1 MTTSQSSQQLEEAF
15 GERMVALTNHAA
27 LSLMM
32 SLGHQTGLFDVLAD
46 LPPST
51 VEEIAAAARLH
62 ARYAQEWLG
71 AMVTG
76 RIVDYDAQTRRYF
89 LPPEHAAWLT
99 RAAGDKNMARLAQSI
114 AMLSEVEQK
123 IVESFRNG
131 GGVPYAEYS
140 RFQHWMAEGSAD
152 TAHATL
158 FDMTLPLAP
167 DLVPRLRDGIVVAD
181 IGCGQGHT
189 LNVMAQAFPQ
199 STFVGYDISCDAIA
213 EGRREAVAMRLEN
226 VSFDVL
232 DAVDF
237 SASAQFDFIT
247 AFDAIHDQV
256 HPAVVL
262 GNILRALKPGGL
274 FLMVD
279 IAASSSLE
287 DNLDL
292 PFAPWLYTISCMHCM
307 AVSLAHDGAGLG
319 AMWGEQ
325 TALAMLAD
333 AGFVQVEVRKNEGDP
348 VNNYYL
354 ARRPT

>member
-1 MTTSQSSQQLEEAF
+1 MNSSHTSQQMEAAF
-15 GERMVALTNHAA
+15 GERMVAMTNHAA
-27 LSLMM
+27 LSLMT
-32 SLGHQTGLFDVLAD
+32 SLGHQTGLFDVMAH

-51 VEEIAAAARLH
+51 VDEIAAAAGLN
-62 ARYAQEWLG
+62 ARYVQEWLG

-76 RIVDYDAQTRRYF
+76 RIVDYDAPTRRYV

-99 RAAGDKNMARLAQSI
+99 RAAGDKNMARLLQSI

-123 IVESFRNG
+123 IVESFRHG

-140 RFQHWMAEGSAD
+140 RFQHWMAESSAD
-152 TAHATL
+152 GARTYL
-158 FDMTLPLAP
+158 FDTTLPLVP
-167 DLVPRLRDGIVVAD
+167 DLVPRLRDGILVAD
-181 IGCGQGHT
+181 VGCGQGHT
-189 LNVMAQAFPQ
+189 MNLLAQAFPH
-199 STFVGYDISCDAIA
+199 STFVGYDISPDAIA
-213 EGRREAVAMRLEN
+213 VGRHEAMEMGLANITFE
-226 VSFDVL
+226 VL

-237 SASAQFDFIT
+237 SASAQYDVIT

-262 GNILRALKPGGL
+262 GNILAALKPDGL

-279 IAASSSLE
+279 IAASSNLE

-307 AVSLAHDGAGLG
+307 TVSLAHDGAGLG

-333 AGFVQVEVRKNEGDP
+333 AGFVQVEVLKNEGDP
-348 VNNYYL
+348 VNNYYV
-354 ARRPT
+354 ARKSL